1 MSVNLVSEE
10 DLRSLLRPF
19 QTDAAQFEAD
29 VMARLQVVSQR
40 QVDDPLAGVSRLFR
54 SAAAYLPLAVLPGCK
69 ATNVLPLGF
78 AGQCLGILAFPAI
91 SLFVLI
97 GATVL
102 SLLKISQVRTS
113 TDESMN
119 APLPEQEAI
128 RQWWYDNKRGAV
140 AVFLVSLGLA
150 FVGATWIL
158 FLAYI
163 VSFGILLIVLT
174 SLAKRG
180 LGNRHVVGV
189 SCGMGLMFLGQLAA
203 FPEIGSREIHFLD
216 QSLITAVLMIGALLL
231 IMIGR
236 LNCTLND
243 YARSLRWPLG
253 LLTAAIVVPIVTWMS
268 SSIIWP
274 VSQDQIRKYVEG
286 FDHALYQAVSWERWE
301 IVTERAQQT
310 QTDLDLTRP
319 RRLFEQEIEGAQNPF
334 VLGTGIRTGLMSID
348 QSHRLKDYQRRLRS
362 LVDVSDGLPPL
373 QITSVEQLD
382 WVIRTAIAQKDL
394 TPREQN
400 LLAQRLRVTLEKQ
413 LSEDSYVTLKTLL
426 CVTRLLDL
434 VDHPSSCDPFKER
447 VHQLLK
453 RFHTTHGGGFQF
465 AGGFKTYLNWEG
477 GAWLQQPGSLEST
490 ASAIGLMERYGAPE
504 GLDWNWVRAFLRPSS
519 YRRPDDR
526 LIAASLLERL
536 DHVPGITRPTWM
548 EWLYFERTLLAA
560 VLLVGLSL
568 FATLIQPNGQRSAL
582 KQA

>member
-54 SAAAYLPLAVLPGCK
+54 SAAAYLPLVVLPGCK

-91 SLFVLI
+91 SLFFLI

-113 TDESMN
+113 TEESGN

-163 VSFGILLIVLT
+163 VSFGILLIALT

-189 SCGMGLMFLGQLAA
+189 SCGMGLMFLGQLAS

-216 QSLITAVLMIGALLL
+216 QSLISAVLMTGAFLL
-231 IMIGR
+231 IMIGH
-236 LNCTLND
+236 LNCARND
-243 YARSLRWPLG
+243 FAKALRWPLG
-253 LLTAAIVVPIVTWMS
+253 LLTAAIVVPLVTWMS

-274 VSQDQIRKYVEG
+274 VSHNQIRKYVEG
-286 FDHALYQAVSWERWE
+286 FER
-301 IVTERAQQT
+301 
-310 QTDLDLTRP
+310 
-319 RRLFEQEIEGAQNPF
+319 AQNPF
-334 VLGTGIRTGLMSID
+334 ILGTGIRTGLMSSD
-348 QSHRLKDYQRRLRS
+348 QSHRLKNYQRSLRS

-373 QITSVEQLD
+373 QITSIEQLD

-394 TPREQN
+394 TLREQN
-400 LLAQRLRVTLEKQ
+400 LLAQRLQVTLEKQ

-519 YRRPDDR
+519 YRRPDDKW
-526 LIAASLLERL
+526 IAASLLERL

-568 FATLIQPNGQRSAL
+568 FATLIQPNRQRSAL